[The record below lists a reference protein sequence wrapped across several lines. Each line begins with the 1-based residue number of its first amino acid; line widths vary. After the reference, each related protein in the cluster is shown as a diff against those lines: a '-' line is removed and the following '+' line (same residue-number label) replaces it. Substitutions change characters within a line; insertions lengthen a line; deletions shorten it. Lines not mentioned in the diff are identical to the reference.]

1 MPTIIVDGKS
11 YEVDANDNLLE
22 ALLGLGLDLPYFCW
36 HPSMGS
42 IGSCRQCAVI
52 QYRDEDDDKGRLVM
66 SCMTPVTD
74 GALLSI
80 DAEPAVEF
88 RSSVIE
94 NLMTNHP
101 HDCPVCEEG
110 GECHLQDMTVMAG
123 HSVRH
128 YKGLKTTHRNQY
140 LGPHLNHEMNR
151 CIACYR
157 CVRYYRDYAG
167 GTDLAAF
174 GSRGRVYFGRAE
186 EGVLENEFAGNLVEV
201 CPTGVFTDKTLSEHY
216 TRKWDLQSAPSICT
230 GCSMGCNISV
240 SERYGEL
247 RRIHNRYNSA
257 INGHFLCDRGRFG
270 GGFVNHEDR
279 IRSCGVRNPSGVYD
293 PVRKAQML
301 VKVAGLISAGS
312 KIVGI
317 GSPRASLESNHL
329 LGKLVGEEN
338 FYSGLSGQEQSI
350 LNAIYAI
357 QQTGG
362 SRTPTLRE
370 VEAADAVLILGE
382 DVTNTS
388 ARLALS
394 LRQMV
399 RNRSKEMA
407 NQTQIP
413 LWHDAAVRKLAQNE
427 KSPLV
432 LLTASEDRLEDVS
445 CLTHHVGPDDTARLG
460 HAIANLIDARYSKPT
475 DLTESEQALA
485 ANIAGI
491 LKSAEKPLIISGSG
505 SLSVPVV
512 EAAANVAWALKGEN
526 KDSGLIYCV
535 PESNSLGATM
545 LQDGISNSQ
554 DLDSL
559 LAASGEIDVAIVL
572 ENDLYRRAGS
582 NAIDSWLGKVKNLVV
597 IDQLDNP
604 TTSVS
609 DLIMPAASFAETEG
623 TLVNYEGRAQ
633 RSFAAFLPE
642 GDIQGSWQWL
652 LDIAD
657 QLGLTEF
664 ASITRFDQ
672 ITQDLSAHNEA
683 LSGITEAAPDA
694 SYRSGAGQKVARM
707 THRASGRTAMV
718 ANVTMHEPRQ
728 PIDNTSALAFTME
741 GANLTKPGEVPDSLK
756 PHIWSPGWNS
766 NQAINK
772 FQTETGGAGTDNAAG
787 VRLIAPIAPA
797 ADLQA
802 RFTTIPAKAAQQGSA
817 LQLVPGYHLFGSE
830 ELSAYSNSIAQ
841 LAPRGYFAVHPDVA
855 GQLGVTDQDGLE
867 VQIQGSSIQLEV
879 VVSDSVARE
888 CVVYSYGIDGAG
900 ELVNE
905 KSGTFKK
912 AEGWESSKP
921 SNLIKSDR

>member
-52 QYRDEDDDKGRLVM
+52 QYRDEDDDQGKLVM

-157 CVRYYRDYAG
+157 CVRYYKDYAG
-167 GTDLAAF
+167 GTDLTAF
-174 GSRGRVYFGRAE
+174 GSRGRVYFGRAKD
-186 EGVLENEFAGNLVEV
+186 GVLESEFAGNLVEV

-240 SERYGEL
+240 SERYGQL
-247 RRIHNRYNSA
+247 RRIHNRYNSQV
-257 INGHFLCDRGRFG
+257 NGYFLCDRGRFG

-279 IRSCGVRNPSGVYD
+279 IKSCGVRNDSGVYD
-293 PVRKAQML
+293 PVSKAQML
-301 VKVAGLISAGS
+301 DKVSGLIAAGS
-312 KIVGI
+312 KVVGI

-329 LGKLVGEEN
+329 LGKLVGGEN

-350 LNAIYAI
+350 INAIYAI

-362 SRTPTLRE
+362 FRTPTLRE

-413 LWHDAAVRKLAQNE
+413 LWHDAAVRKLAQHE
-427 KSPLV
+427 KSPLMLV
-432 LLTASEDRLEDVS
+432 TASEDRLEDVS
-445 CLTHHVGPDDTARLG
+445 SMTRRAGPEDAARIG
-460 HAIANLIDARYSKPT
+460 HAIASIIDDRYSRPA
-475 DLTESEQALA
+475 DLTEQEQTLA
-485 ANIAGI
+485 TSIAGI
-491 LKSAEKPLIISGSG
+491 LKNAERPLIVSGSG
-505 SLSVPVV
+505 SLSLPVV
-512 EAAANVAWALKGEN
+512 EAAANVAWSLKTEN
-526 KDSGLIYCV
+526 KDSDLIYCV
-535 PESNSLGATM
+535 PECNSLGVTM
-545 LQDGISNSQ
+545 LHDGNSNN
-554 DLDSL
+554 LDNL
-559 LAASGEIDVAIVL
+559 LAGSDEIDAAIVL

-582 NAIDSWLGKVKNLVV
+582 NAIDTWLGKVKNLIV

-604 TTSVS
+604 TASVS
-609 DLIMPAASFAETEG
+609 NLILPAASFAETEG

-652 LDIAD
+652 IDIA
-657 QLGLTEF
+657 QQSGNQAFE
-664 ASITRFDQ
+664 SITHFDQ
-672 ITQDLSAHNEA
+672 VTQDIGAQNNA
-683 LSGITEAAPDA
+683 LSGITDAAPDA
-694 SYRSGAGQKVARM
+694 SYRSGAGQKIPRM
-707 THRASGRTAMV
+707 TQRASGRTALV
-718 ANVTMHEPRQ
+718 ANVTMHEPKQ
-728 PIDNTSALAFTME
+728 PVDDTSALAFTME
-741 GANLTKPGEVPDSLK
+741 GASLTKPGEIPASLK

-766 NQAINK
+766 NQAIHK
-772 FQTETGGAGTDNAAG
+772 FQAEIDGVEADNDPG
-787 VRLIAPIAPA
+787 VRLIDSEQSP
-797 ADLQA
+797 ADLHA
-802 RFTTIPAKAAQQGSA
+802 RFTNVPTRAVQQGDT
-817 LQLVPGYHLFGSE
+817 LRLVPGYHLFGSE
-830 ELSAYSNSIAQ
+830 ELSAYSKSIAQ

-855 GQLGVTDQDGLE
+855 GQLGVTDHDGLE
-867 VQIQGSSIQLEV
+867 TQIQGSSVQLEV
-879 VVSDSVARE
+879 VVSESVARD
-888 CVVYSYGIDGAG
+888 CVVYSYGIEGTDGLIF
-900 ELVNE
+900 E
-905 KSGTFKK
+905 STGTFKK
-912 AEGWESSKP
+912 AEGWVSNKP